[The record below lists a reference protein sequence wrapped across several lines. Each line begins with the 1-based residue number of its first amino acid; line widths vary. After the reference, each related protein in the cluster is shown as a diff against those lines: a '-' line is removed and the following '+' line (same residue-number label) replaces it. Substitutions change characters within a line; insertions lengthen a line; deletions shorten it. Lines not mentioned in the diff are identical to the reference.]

1 MYDLYFN
8 IIYIIFIYFLL
19 FFIVGTIIKNNS
31 IVDIGWGMGF
41 FILSLYLIYLNSLKL
56 DIKTLTNILVLIW
69 GFRLSYHILK
79 RNKKEEDK
87 RYKKWREEWGDWV
100 VLRAFFQVYLLQ
112 GLFMFLIFIPVIIIN
127 NAKQIH
133 ENYYVISGFV
143 VWTIGFLF
151 ESISDYQLKVF
162 KEDINNKGKFIKSGL
177 WKYSRH
183 PNYFGESCM
192 WFGISLIAYFATK
205 NINSFISP
213 IIITCL
219 LLFVSGIPLLEKSFE
234 KREGFLDYKEKTSIF
249 IPWFPKS

>member
-8 IIYIIFIYFLL
+8 IIYIIFIYFLI
-19 FFIVGTIIKNNS
+19 FFIIGTIIKNNS

-41 FILSLYLIYLNSLKL
+41 FILSLYLIYINSFKL

-87 RYKKWREEWGDWV
+87 RYKKWREEWGEWV
-100 VLRAFFQVYLLQ
+100 ILRAFFQIYLLQ
-112 GLFMFLIFIPVIIIN
+112 GFFMFIIFLPVIIIN
-127 NAKQIH
+127 DINEINN
-133 ENYYVISGFV
+133 NYYVMIGFI
-143 VWTIGFLF
+143 VWIIGFLF
-151 ESISDYQLKVF
+151 ESISDYQLKIF
-162 KEDINNKGKFIKSGL
+162 KKDINNKGKFIKSGL

-192 WFGISLIAYFATK
+192 WFGIALISYFITR
-205 NINSFISP
+205 NIMSFVSP
-213 IIITCL
+213 ITITFL
-219 LLFVSGIPLLEKSFE
+219 LLFISGIPLLEKSFE
-234 KREGFLDYKEKTSIF
+234 KREGFLEYKEKTSVF